1 MPEAVHQSAP
11 EKIRVAHVI
20 ETIGRGGAERLLVDI
35 ARFTDRSRFALHVY
49 TLYRHPRT
57 QAEALR
63 TADVPETC
71 LDLRGKRDLARGYHR
86 LRALLE
92 RDRAD
97 VVHTH
102 LFSANVLGRMVARRL
117 RVPVVST
124 LHDADYEAVVR
135 EGNPGLTKWKQ
146 RLLRAADSLTA
157 RLSRAQIVAVSEYVA
172 TSTREHLHLRPSSIH
187 VIYNAVDAEVF
198 HPRARERGPHTRSTL
213 GLPLDARVLI
223 SVGRMTPQKNQGTLL
238 EATRILQ
245 ANGIDTFVLLAGD
258 GPWRSQYEARA
269 RDLGLSTRA
278 LFLGDR
284 PDIPDLLGAADVM
297 AFPSLHEG
305 FGLALVE
312 ALACSLPVVASR
324 IAPISEIV
332 RDGQTGIL
340 IDPRSPGDLAS
351 GVATLVTDEGRRH
364 RMGTEGR
371 RDVLARFSLP
381 VMIANLEALYR
392 ETVSRA
398 RRLTDA

>member
-1 MPEAVHQSAP
+1 MSPKRASTFGGSA
-11 EKIRVAHVI
+11 ISRGA
-20 ETIGRGGAERLLVDI
+20 TIACVR
-35 ARFTDRSRFALHVY
+35 
-49 TLYRHPRT
+49 
-57 QAEALR
+57 
-63 TADVPETC
+63 
-71 LDLRGKRDLARGYHR
+71 
-86 LRALLE
+86 LLE

-102 LFSANVLGRMVARRL
+102 LFSANVVGRMVARRL
-117 RVPVVST
+117 GVPVVSS
-124 LHDADYEAVVR
+124 LHDADYEAIVR
-135 EGNPGLTKWKQ
+135 EGNPGLTIWKQ
-146 RLLRAADSLTA
+146 RLLQAADSFTA

-172 TSTREHLHLRPSSIH
+172 ASARRRLRLRPGSVR

-198 HPRARERGPHTRSTL
+198 HPRAREQGPHTRSTL

-245 ANGIDTFVLLAGD
+245 ANGVDTFVLLAGD
-258 GPWRSQYEARA
+258 GPWQSQYEARA

-312 ALACSLPVVASR
+312 ALACGLPVVASR

-340 IDPRSPGDLAS
+340 IDPRSAGDLAS
-351 GVATLVTDEGRRH
+351 GLATLVTDEGRRH

-392 ETVSRA
+392 ETVSQA
-398 RRLTDA
+398 RRSADL